1 MKSDPQS
8 LIGLTLNVETDDG
21 TVAMEIVS
29 VFTVDGQDYA
39 ALQPENQD
47 YIELLKLN
55 STTEDDF
62 ELIPIEDTVEYENV
76 RNKCAELMQPEAE
89 SAAAEYDDE
98 DTMYVEIDGVEY
110 RIADIFTLPERK
122 RQYAALMR
130 TEPKDD
136 EFNILLYRYTE
147 LGSDDPELVDIE
159 LNPIPSDMEFEEV
172 RKIYEERM
180 VSEGQDEQGN
190 ATAET

>member
-1 MKSDPQS
+1 MNSDPNS
-8 LIGLTLNVETDDG
+8 LIGLTLNVESDDG
-21 TVAMEIVS
+21 TAAMEVVT

-47 YIELLKLN
+47 YIELLKLK

-62 ELIPIEDTVEYENV
+62 ELIPIEDTAEYESV
-76 RNKCAELMQPEAE
+76 RNKCAELMQPEEE
-89 SAAAEYDDE
+89 SAAAEYDD
-98 DTMYVEIDGVEY
+98 DDAMYVEIDGIEY

-136 EFNILLYRYTE
+136 EFNILLYRYME
-147 LGSDDPELVDIE
+147 FGADDPELVDIE
-159 LNPIPSDMEFEEV
+159 LNPIPSDMEFDEV
-172 RKIYEERM
+172 RRVYEERLA
-180 VSEGQDEQGN
+180 SEGQDEQGN
-190 ATAET
+190 DTAET

>member
-1 MKSDPQS
+1 MMTDPQS
-8 LIGLTLNVETDDG
+8 LIGLTLNIDTNDG
-21 TVAMEIVS
+21 TIAMEIVA

-62 ELIPIEDTVEYENV
+62 ELIPIEDTAEYENA
-76 RNKCAELMQPEAE
+76 RNKCAELMQQEEE
-89 SAAAEYDDE
+89 STAAEYDDE
-98 DTMYVEIDGVEY
+98 DTMYVEIDGIEY

-130 TEPKDD
+130 TDPKDD

-147 LGSDDPELVDIE
+147 FGSDDPELVDIE
-159 LNPIPSDMEFEEV
+159 LKPIPSDMEFDEV
-172 RKIYEERM
+172 RRIYEERLA
-180 VSEGQDEQGN
+180 SEEQDEQGN
-190 ATAET
+190 DTAET